1 MNKGVLLVLSGYLM
15 WGAFPLY
22 WALLNHVNPSEV
34 LLHRMLWSVPVLFF
48 LVYSKSSWRSNF
60 KDSLSSKKELVF
72 LLLTAI
78 LITINWGCYILA
90 VNIGRVV
97 EASMGYFLSPV
108 INMLGGY
115 FFFHERISKLKQLAV
130 LFATIGSLYYV
141 FSGDSFPWLGF
152 IVGFT
157 FAAYGI
163 ARKAMASSAIPG
175 LYIETL
181 ILLPFFLIFSVWFY
195 LNYDVSFL
203 NIDISTDILL
213 ILAGAVTVIP
223 LALFN
228 AGAKLLQM
236 TTVGIL
242 FLITPTLQFLVGYY
256 LQNELVN
263 SNQLIGFIGVWAG
276 LIIYCYCLMKENSN
290 FK

>member
-22 WALLNHVNPSEV
+22 WALLNHVNPPEV

-276 LIIYCYCLMKENSN
+276 LIMYSYALIKE
-290 FK
+290 K

>member
-1 MNKGVLLVLSGYLM
+1 MNKGILLALSGYLM
-15 WGAFPLY
+15 WGCFPIY

-48 LVYSKSSWRSNF
+48 LVYSKPSWRLNF
-60 KDSLSSKKELVF
+60 KESLSSRKELLF
-72 LLLTAI
+72 LLITAI
-78 LITINWGCYILA
+78 LITINWGGYILA
-90 VNIGRVV
+90 VNLGRVV

-108 INMLGGY
+108 INMIGGY

-130 LFATIGSLYYV
+130 FFATVGALFYV

-152 IVGFT
+152 LVGFT
-157 FAAYGI
+157 FSAYGI
-163 ARKAMASSAIPG
+163 ARKAMSSSAVPG

-181 ILLPFFLIFSVWFY
+181 ILLPFFLVFSIWFY
-195 LNYDVSFL
+195 SNFDVSFF
-203 NIDISTDILL
+203 NVNISTDILL
-213 ILAGAVTVIP
+213 FLAGAVTVVP

-228 AGAKLLQM
+228 AGAKLLPM

-256 LQNELVN
+256 LQNEVVN
-263 SNQLIGFIGVWAG
+263 SNQLIGFVGVWTG
-276 LIIYCYCLMKENSN
+276 LIMYSYGLIKD
-290 FK
+290 K

>member
-1 MNKGVLLVLSGYLM
+1 MNKGILLVLSGYLM

-48 LVYSKSSWRSNF
+48 LVYSKPSWRSNF

-276 LIIYCYCLMKENSN
+276 LIMYSYALIKG
-290 FK
+290 K